1 METLEIIINILKW
14 VGIFFTVIIIM
25 YAIFGIIVW
34 LLFLPEKIRDWRN
47 RRIDQRERE
56 LRETIIKEIHYQ
68 MKVQYSIEKNPKRY
82 D

>member
-1 METLEIIINILKW
+1 METLELIINALKW
-14 VGIFFTVIIIM
+14 VGIFFTVIIII
-25 YAIFGIIVW
+25 YIILGIIIW
-34 LLFLPEKIRDWRN
+34 LCFLPEKIRDWRQEK
-47 RRIDQRERE
+47 RYAKERE